1 MIRQWVAFGSLVA
14 FDRAAPMAGDHEE
27 AHQLHSPSKN
37 VSLLNL
43 LLCRLAVA
51 QEVAVRGQHAQTA
64 VHLAF

>member
-1 MIRQWVAFGSLVA
+1 
-14 FDRAAPMAGDHEE
+14 MARDHEE

-51 QEVAVRGQHAQTA
+51 QKMAVRGQHAQAA